1 MCEHGRVAL
10 QSQSD
15 SKSDHTFKSGVS
27 TGLEENKA
35 MLRATA
41 LVNTA

>member
-27 TGLEENKA
+27 TGLEEYW
-35 MLRATA
+35 
-41 LVNTA
+41 